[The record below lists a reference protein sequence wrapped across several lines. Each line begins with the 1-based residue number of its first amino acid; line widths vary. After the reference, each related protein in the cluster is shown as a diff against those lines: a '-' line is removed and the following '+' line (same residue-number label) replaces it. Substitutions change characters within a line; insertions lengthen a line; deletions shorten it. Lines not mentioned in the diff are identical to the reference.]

1 MMMLRMMII
10 VALTKVTMMLMKML
24 MMMMV
29 AKDDNDNDNEES
41 GCICFFDLLCQFG
54 INPQLARANQRTQA
68 LQLFGSSVDL
78 SADQSLRWRMS
89 EHVERVHSQ

>member
-1 MMMLRMMII
+1 
-10 VALTKVTMMLMKML
+10 MMLMKML

-29 AKDDNDNDNEES
+29 AKDDNDNEES

-54 INPQLARANQRTQA
+54 INPQLARANQRTQT

-78 SADQSLRWRMS
+78 SADQSIRLRMS